1 MRFILISLLFL
12 FACNQVSAKVSVRLC
27 YEDKHIPPFFLGNGL
42 DVPRENP
49 GATIE
54 ILRLLETRVGG
65 VQFEFVRKPWQR
77 CLYEIKR
84 NRVDAVI
91 ASYRS
96 ARESFLSYPLNED
109 GSPNTLSS
117 ISRLGTCLVGMAQL
131 KTAMSTEHYPIN
143 LAVPRGYS
151 VADSVGSDR
160 YTILNTDSQS
170 DAFELVLKGKVHGTF
185 GLCQVDGKAVSAF
198 PYRRQLEA
206 VYPPLDISFG
216 YLTFSKQF
224 RELHSETALALW
236 SSLTTTEL
244 HHIYIAYINRQSYP
258 GDTLDSSEVPSQP
271 LWHVFE

>member
-1 MRFILISLLFL
+1 MSLIFL
-12 FACNQVSAKVSVRLC
+12 FVCCQAAAKVSIRLC
-27 YEDKHIPPFFLGNGL
+27 YEDKHIPPFFLGNGF
-42 DVPRENP
+42 DVPQENP

-54 ILRLLETRVGG
+54 ILRHLETQVDG
-65 VQFEFVRKPWQR
+65 VHFQFVRKPWQR

-91 ASYRS
+91 ASYRQ
-96 ARESFLSYPLNED
+96 ARQAFLSYPLNED
-109 GSPNTLSS
+109 GSPDTLSS
-117 ISRLGTCLVGMAQL
+117 ISRLGTCLVGMTQL
-131 KTAMSTEHYPIN
+131 KTAIHERSYPIN

-151 VADSVGSDR
+151 VADSVGSDK

-185 GLCQVDGKAVSAF
+185 GLCQVDGKAVEAF
-198 PYRRQLEA
+198 PYRRQLTA

-224 RELHSETALALW
+224 KALHAPTAKALW
-236 SSLTTTEL
+236 SSLSTSEL

-258 GDTLDSSEVPSQP
+258 GDTQDSSRSPTKVPWQ
-271 LWHVFE
+271 VFD

>member
-1 MRFILISLLFL
+1 MRFTLISLMFL
-12 FACNQVSAKVSVRLC
+12 LACCQVAAKVSVRLC

-42 DVPRENP
+42 DVPQENP

-54 ILRLLETRVGG
+54 ILRQLETQVDD
-65 VQFEFVRKPWQR
+65 VQFQFVRKPWQR

-91 ASYRS
+91 ASYRPS
-96 ARESFLSYPLNED
+96 RQDFLAYPLNDD
-109 GSPNTLSS
+109 GSPDTLSS
-117 ISRLGTCLVGMAQL
+117 ISRLGTCLVGMSQL
-131 KTAMSTEHYPIN
+131 QNAIAEQVYPIN

-151 VADSVGSDR
+151 VAESVGSDK

-185 GLCQVDGKAVSAF
+185 GLCQVDGKAVAAF
-198 PYRRQLEA
+198 PYRRQLKA

-224 RELHSETALALW
+224 RALHAPTAQALW
-236 SSLTTTEL
+236 SSLSTTEL

-258 GDTLDSSEVPSQP
+258 GDAQDSSRLPAQAP
-271 LWHVFE
+271 WQVFD